1 MSKLL
6 YNFVTRLVQITTHRC
21 LRTHNKLFKA
31 HTYEYIF
38 YFREKFSWNYK
49 SINLVDL
56 PDSEHCT
63 SFS

>member
-21 LRTHNKLFKA
+21 LRTHTKLFKA

-38 YFREKFSWNYK
+38 YFREKFS
-49 SINLVDL
+49 
-56 PDSEHCT
+56 
-63 SFS
+63 